1 MKKKIAVFLAVM
13 FTFHAFLAAAS
24 YEEGLQF
31 LRLANKAR
39 AMGNDADERTY
50 LEKAYEQFRPSD
62 ERKSRLLG
70 IHTGLRLSK
79 QAEIDEIAVALV
91 KENRRT
97 YRTIADDLEL
107 VNQNAKEDIVR
118 HLERTESRI
127 PFIDDLG
134 IEKETIY
141 PFRGDQP
148 GITFRLNAPAEVS
161 LSVNGQSFRSDR
173 LPRSGM
179 NTLGISWKEDYLIRQ
194 TLDLG
199 LVATGEIGSVDAEA
213 RVQMTP
219 VMPANLTFD
228 AQAFG
233 IMGKNRRP
241 ETKEVKRPQ
250 AKHLVAALLWSGL
263 TAGSYYAAIKATSE
277 DASDTYTAAIVV
289 CGLAAIYQLGRFI
302 SNPKKMTVDDYVNI
316 SYNRNLEAEIEAKKK
331 DIAVKLQI
339 EEKK

>member
-1 MKKKIAVFLAVM
+1 MRKKIAVFLVVM

-31 LRLANKAR
+31 LRLANKAK

-50 LEKAYEQFRPSD
+50 LEKAYGQFSPIPD
-62 ERKSRLLG
+62 RKSRLMG
-70 IHTGLRLSK
+70 IHTGLRLMK
-79 QAEIDEIAVALV
+79 QAEIDEFAVALV
-91 KENRRT
+91 KDNRRT
-97 YRTIADDLEL
+97 YRTLADDLEL
-107 VNQNAKEDIVR
+107 VTTDAREAIVR
-118 HLERTESRI
+118 YLERTESRI

-161 LSVNGQSFRSDR
+161 LSVNGQSIKSKSST
-173 LPRSGM
+173 RSGM
-179 NTLGISWKEDYLIRQ
+179 NTLGISWKEDYLIQ
-194 TLDLG
+194 PTLDLG
-199 LVATGEIGSVDAEA
+199 LVAKGDISSVAAEA
-213 RVQMTP
+213 GVQMTS

-228 AQAFG
+228 AQAFS
-233 IMGKNRRP
+233 IKGKNRRP

-263 TAGSYYAAIKATSE
+263 TAGSYFAAIKATSE

-289 CGLAAIYQLGRFI
+289 CGLAALYQLGRFI
-302 SNPKKMTVDDYVNI
+302 SNPKKVTVDNYENI
-316 SYNRNLEAEIEAKKK
+316 AYNRNLEAEIEAKKK
-331 DIAVKLQI
+331 DIAVKLRI